1 MRPTAVFVRFLPPEE
16 RQPMAIGLRSSDA
29 CLVRRCPSVLAS
41 AYGAGVPR
49 RARQVGCSDHP
60 VRKGG
65 PAFPAQG
72 VAGPPRG
79 GAGAPPPPAR
89 LPPPPPGPRAPPP
102 AAPRPSPRRAPLLR
116 ALPPP

>member
-1 MRPTAVFVRFLPPEE
+1 
-16 RQPMAIGLRSSDA
+16 MAIGLRSSDA

-49 RARQVGCSDHP
+49 RARHVGCSDHP

-72 VAGPPRG
+72 VAGLPRG
-79 GAGAPPPPAR
+79 AAGAQR
-89 LPPPPPGPRAPPP
+89 
-102 AAPRPSPRRAPLLR
+102 PLL
-116 ALPPP
+116 